1 MGSQSSGAT
10 SCNVCPDG
18 TWTYI
23 EGSLHAEDCTPCG
36 HANNCKAGATARITV
51 QISGIDLNGLSGIQ
65 QAALK
70 SAVAADIAATCGLA
84 SNASVWDAQ
93 GHHGSV
99 SFGANGIEAWVEGPQ
114 NSYANVLER
123 KLFAPGFKK
132 LLVRDAIDKLGA
144 AVAPGVGNVV
154 LNLEKFHP
162 QLPTVTVTTTATKAT
177 ETATTTVTTVTTTTV
192 TTIAT
197 TKAHDFLGGTTRA
210 DWVKSASQR
219 SSVLASLVWFLFSSL
234 VTVASS

>member
-23 EGSLHAEDCTPCG
+23 EGSLHADDCTPCG

-51 QISGIDLNGLSGIQ
+51 QISGIDLSGLSGIQ

-99 SFGANGIEAWVEGPQ
+99 SFAAKGIEAWVEVPQ

-123 KLFAPGFKK
+123 NLFAPGFKK
-132 LLVRDAIDKLGA
+132 LLVRDAIGKLGA
-144 AVAPGVGNVV
+144 TVAQGVGNVV

-162 QLPTVTVTTTATKAT
+162 QLPTVTVTTTAT

-197 TKAHDFLGGTTRA
+197 TKAHDFLSGTTKRA
-210 DWVKSASQR
+210 DWLIKSASQH
-219 SSVLASLVWFLFSSL
+219 SCVLASLVWLLLGSS
-234 VTVASS
+234 VMVATS